1 MSKQHPIETG
11 LIIASHGRSF
21 RVELTG
27 GEVLEAS
34 ARGKRTDIACGEHV
48 SVRRLNDEQAVIEK
62 IDERHSLLYRQ
73 DDWRTKLV
81 AANVTQ
87 VVIVLAP
94 FPSFSEDFLG
104 RCLLACEA
112 GNITPLIVLNK
123 NDLPEADNARKT
135 LQLYQQL
142 GYRQIELSALYS
154 IEPLHPYLH
163 GHTTVLIGQS
173 GMGKS
178 TIINALLP
186 DANVR
191 TGDISLALDSGKHTT
206 THATLYHL
214 DGGSHIIDSPGM
226 QEFGL
231 KQIAAAELASHFP
244 EMRPLL
250 GQCRFA
256 NCRHL
261 SEPNCAIKAAV
272 SEQGIDARRYALYSR
287 IAGELEGSKAR

>member
-1 MSKQHPIETG
+1 MSKQHPLETG
-11 LIIASHGRSF
+11 QVIASHGRSF
-21 RVELTG
+21 RVELADG
-27 GEVLEAS
+27 AVLEAS
-34 ARGKRTDIACGEHV
+34 VRGKRTDIACGDQV
-48 SVRRLNDEQAVIEK
+48 SARRLNAEQAVIET
-62 IDERHSLLYRQ
+62 IQPRRSLLYRQ

-87 VVIVLAP
+87 VVIVLAA

-112 GNITPLIVLNK
+112 EHIEPLILLNK
-123 NDLPEADNARKT
+123 NDLPQAEAARNT
-135 LQLYQQL
+135 LQLYRQL
-142 GYRQIELSALYS
+142 GYRQLELSALQS
-154 IEPLHPYLH
+154 IEPLRPYLH

-191 TGDISLALDSGKHTT
+191 TGDISTALDSGKHTT

-214 DGGSHIIDSPGM
+214 DDDSDIIDSPGM

-231 KQIAAAELASHFP
+231 KQIAAAGLAAHFP

-250 GQCRFA
+250 GGCRFA

-272 SEQGIDARRYALYSR
+272 ATQQIGERRYALYSR
-287 IAGELEGSKAR
+287 IAGELEHSGAR

>member
-1 MSKQHPIETG
+1 MAKHTPIETG
-11 LIIASHGRSF
+11 LVTASHGRSF
-21 RVELTG
+21 RVEMSD
-27 GEVLEAS
+27 GEIVEAS
-34 ARGKRTDIACGEHV
+34 ARGKRTDIVCGDHV
-48 SVRRLNDEQAVIEK
+48 KVRRLNAEQAVIEGT
-62 IDERHSLLYRQ
+62 DTRRSLLYRQ

-87 VVIVLAP
+87 VIIVLAA
-94 FPSFSEDFLG
+94 FPSYSDEFLG

-112 GNITPLIVLNK
+112 EHIEPLILLNK
-123 NDLPEADNARKT
+123 NDLPQAEAARNT
-135 LQLYQQL
+135 LQLYRQL
-142 GYRQIELSALYS
+142 GYRQLELSALQS
-154 IEPLHPYLH
+154 IEPLRPYLR

-191 TGDISLALDSGKHTT
+191 TGNISTALDSGKHTT

-214 DGGSHIIDSPGM
+214 DSDSDIIDSPGM

-231 KQIAAAELASHFP
+231 KQIVATDLAAHFP

-250 GQCRFA
+250 GGCRFA

-272 SEQGIDARRYALYSR
+272 AAQQIGERRYALYSR
-287 IAGELEGSKAR
+287 VAQELAASRT